1 MTQNIQTMSDKL
13 GESGMNLADK
23 VRTATQ
29 RPDSR
34 VSSNNTVS
42 NRCVHFMLHV
52 VNQLSDRGVY
62 VIYQMMLIY
71 FSGYII
77 ILISG

>member
-1 MTQNIQTMSDKL
+1 MSDKL

-42 NRCVHFMLHV
+42 NRCVHFM
-52 VNQLSDRGVY
+52 
-62 VIYQMMLIY
+62 
-71 FSGYII
+71 
-77 ILISG
+77 

>member
-34 VSSNNTVS
+34 VSSNNPVS
-42 NRCVHFMLHV
+42 NCHVQFMLHV
-52 VNQLSDRGVY
+52 VNQLSDRGRLCDLSNDVDLFFSKY
-62 VIYQMMLIY
+62 LINY
-71 FSGYII
+71 K
-77 ILISG
+77 L